1 MTHARCITQSEE
13 ALKILM
19 KPTEFLRNPLNILS
33 AIFYLL
39 LSIGQ
44 RQYILLIVVEKYKLN
59 LLGTCDPDSR
69 EESGDIIA

>member
-19 KPTEFLRNPLNILS
+19 KPKEFLRNPLNILS

-39 LSIGQ
+39 LSIAQ
-44 RQYILLIVVEKYKLN
+44 RQYILLVLVEKYKLN
-59 LLGTCDPDSR
+59 SSGTCDPDSR